1 VTAWYCIGWGWGIF
15 VIGVAIGILASC
27 TPSTPAASIYQS
39 LVDAGCLAP
48 AADGV
53 QAIADEHAASNHP
66 TWIDCMWAGGTV
78 IGCQVPCK

>member
-1 VTAWYCIGWGWGIF
+1 MAMF
-15 VIGVAIGILASC
+15 LALFFAGLLLGPGC

-66 TWIDCMWAGGTV
+66 TWIDCMWNGGTV